1 MKNIVQQIGSD
12 IPLTITLPNVIIDN
26 QDNIIVY
33 VVEVE
38 KKVVLSK
45 FSITTAEGYN
55 KITVADSDDGIIDIV
70 IPDAENNTPGKY
82 RVEYKLI
89 DTTTNTDVYPDGFD
103 EYIEVCDAILVIED
117 NKISSDTWV

>member
-12 IPLTITLPNVIIDN
+12 IPLTITLPNVVIDN

-33 VVEVE
+33 VVGVE
-38 KKVVLSK
+38 TKVILSK
-45 FSITTAEGYN
+45 FSIVTAEGYN
-55 KITVADSDDGIIDIV
+55 KITVADSDGGIIDIV
-70 IPDAENNTPGKY
+70 IPDAENDTPGKY

-89 DTTTNTDVYPDGFD
+89 DTTTETDIYPDGFD
-103 EYIEVCDAILVIED
+103 EYIEVCDAELVIED